1 MQSHRSNWRR
11 HAGFVFIVSLVLAAS
26 AIRPTSAVADGA
38 LAVALP
44 DDVVKKG
51 FAYGYVTD
59 YPDADKADAQ
69 ALKKCRDTTID
80 GVRPLCEVI
89 QDFKN
94 QCVAVAMD
102 PQAGT
107 PGAVVRRR
115 SWSEPEPCRR
125 RARHRLAAGRGQRW
139 IHLRLFQQ
147 QCRCQSCRSQGTG
160 RLPHD
165 QRRGQGRQSAVAL
178 LSHPGLQQPVSRS
191 PWIRQRERPAS
202 AGRWRTI
209 CSAAKRSANAWIPP
223 ARAAARLAWSITR
236 HATATRNSGPGGS
249 ARLSPAS

>member
-1 MQSHRSNWRR
+1 MRSHRSNWRR

-26 AIRPTSAVADGA
+26 AVRPISAVADGA

-59 YPDADKADAQ
+59 YPDANKADAQ

-107 PGAVVRRR
+107 PGVGWSVAPDLHGGGSGSVEVRKHRR
-115 SWSEPEPCRR
+115 SGAPRR
-125 RARHRLAAGRGQRW
+125 MCGRS
-139 IHLRLFQQ
+139 F
-147 QCRCQSCRSQGTG
+147 
-160 RLPHD
+160 
-165 QRRGQGRQSAVAL
+165 V
-178 LSHPGLQQPVSRS
+178 V
-191 PWIRQRERPAS
+191 
-202 AGRWRTI
+202 
-209 CSAAKRSANAWIPP
+209 
-223 ARAAARLAWSITR
+223 
-236 HATATRNSGPGGS
+236 
-249 ARLSPAS
+249 